1 MSKAKKSSSFGGV
14 RGGLTPQQ
22 QLHNF
27 VMEVKELRRLQ
38 AKRKSE
44 KTAMLEHAITMQERK
59 VDEAIATYCIINH
72 IQKPKK
78 VQQPSFN
85 WLAV

>member
-1 MSKAKKSSSFGGV
+1 MSKHKPLS
-14 RGGLTPQQ
+14 PQQ

-38 AKRKSE
+38 AKRKTE
-44 KTAMLEHAITMQERK
+44 KTAMLEHAITMQEKK
-59 VDEAIATYCIINH
+59 VDEMVAQYCMVNH

-78 VQQPSFN
+78 VQQSSFN

>member
-1 MSKAKKSSSFGGV
+1 MSKHKPP
-14 RGGLTPQQ
+14 TPQQ
-22 QLHNF
+22 ELHNCM
-27 VMEVKELRRLQ
+27 MEVKELRRLQ
-38 AKRKSE
+38 AKRKTE
-44 KTAMLEHAITMQERK
+44 KTTMLEHAITMQEKK
-59 VDEAIATYCIINH
+59 VDEMVAQYCMVNH